1 MNNNIDND
9 DNKKIDK
16 PENKSTESLGGKER
30 EKKTDESYTY
40 YYNRE
45 ERLKKLKTL
54 VAEKKRPGI
63 FKKGNKRTLLV
74 ILIDILLVSLFI
86 YFINRPTSFYKS
98 ITMEN
103 TQYEL
108 NVSGIRGKRVMFAVT
123 ITNRSNTNIE
133 ISRGKQIILNI
144 KGNNERE
151 YNFKKQIG
159 ENTELKP
166 GESTSIVFMIKENE
180 LPKSGDV
187 NIYIGDNKRPVFSTK
202 IRFYYFSF

>member
-54 VAEKKRPGI
+54 IAEKKRPGI

-74 ILIDILLVSLFI
+74 ILIDILLISLFI

-166 GESTSIVFMIKENE
+166 GESTSIVFMIKESE

-187 NIYIGDNKRPVFSTK
+187 NIYIGDNKRPVFSAK

>member
-151 YNFKKQIG
+151 YNF
-159 ENTELKP
+159 
-166 GESTSIVFMIKENE
+166 
-180 LPKSGDV
+180 
-187 NIYIGDNKRPVFSTK
+187 NKNK
-202 IRFYYFSF
+202 ILLF